1 MERSGF
7 PIPSGPSLGG
17 LTTGGKDGKD
27 GQQPLPSREEKIRRR
42 NRTITSCLECRRRK
56 QGCNKAHPCSHCR
69 QHGRNC
75 VYLSPALDFHG
86 QSKLTEIKEQWG
98 TLERMLER
106 DIARVGHARQRD
118 DPLPGNAE
126 ENIPAAEGEQD
137 LEETPMAVLDAAYED
152 DADDDLF
159 DLGIQMGRMRINERV
174 GGLYRPMIAEELNR
188 TLNDSRNDRRSDA
201 EKSASPEL
209 PPLSV
214 PSFHELL
221 LPNST
226 YIAPGDSK
234 NAPNYFFGGF
244 DHSTSIMAYMTPR
257 KTADRLKLQYFN
269 CVHPLACIVHKPT
282 FEAQYERFW
291 DSIIMGIEPPYSLQ
305 ALYFAVMFSATVS
318 MSDEAI
324 LGEYGRTKESVV
336 NDFRMNTEASLAK
349 ANFIRTTKLETLQA
363 FVMYLIPLCRDQISR
378 AHSALTATAI
388 RIAECMG
395 LHRDGEV
402 FGRSPIETHIRRLVW
417 YQLCFLDLRTCE
429 SQGPRPII
437 RKGDFDTKFPL
448 NLDDSDFTAGPWPLE
463 SVDRWTDMTFSLIR
477 FECNEMLRIMWV
489 DRPRLEKK
497 EITLLAVL
505 SNIEKFKEGME
516 KKYSNNLNEE
526 IPIQRA
532 AKHVMVVLICRMY
545 VMVLHRYFKPGQRG
559 IQDRIR
565 QVTVTNALCQI
576 ENAIALETDP
586 ALSQWA
592 WYVGA
597 WQQWHTALLMLTDI
611 WSYPEREE
619 ADRVWLC
626 LDYVFECD
634 TNLSRDE
641 KARRILM
648 ELRDKAGVL
657 RSARK
662 LKLPVALEAQRWRLG
677 TSPYPSPYGGAPGS
691 RVPSLSPALSNPP
704 PIIKQSG
711 MSLGSSGASDSPA
724 LMSPGLQILKD
735 EPMIDIDWEEF
746 DRMFSGKSTFMFEPI
761 NFNNLSA
768 PAPEG
773 GTE

>member
-1 MERSGF
+1 MEPSEF
-7 PIPSGPSLGG
+7 PMPPSGR
-17 LTTGGKDGKD
+17 
-27 GQQPLPSREEKIRRR
+27 LPTREEKIRRR

-69 QHGRNC
+69 QHGRDC

-98 TLERMLER
+98 TLERMLEH
-106 DIARVGHARQRD
+106 DIARAGQQRRRD
-118 DPLPGNAE
+118 DPLPGNAGE
-126 ENIPAAEGEQD
+126 DVPAAEGEQD
-137 LEETPMAVLDAAYED
+137 LEPTPMAVLDAAYED
-152 DADDDLF
+152 DADDDLY
-159 DLGIQMGRMRINERV
+159 DLGIQMGRMRCSAYDATYQINERV
-174 GGLYRPMIAEELNR
+174 GGFYRPMIVEELNK
-188 TLNDSRNDRRSDA
+188 TLNDSRNDRRSQD
-201 EKSASPEL
+201 EKSASPVL
-209 PPLSV
+209 APPSV
-214 PSFHELL
+214 TSFHGLL
-221 LPNST
+221 LPGST
-226 YIAPGDSK
+226 YIAPGDTR

-244 DHSTSIMAYMTPR
+244 DNSAPFMAYMIPR
-257 KTADRLKLQYFN
+257 PTADRLKLQYFE
-269 CVHPLACIVHKPT
+269 CVHPLACLVHKPT
-282 FEAQYERFW
+282 FEAQYESFW
-291 DSIIMGIEPPYSLQ
+291 DSIIKGAKPAYSLQ

-324 LGEYGRTKESVV
+324 LREYGRTKESVV

-349 ANFIRTTKLETLQA
+349 ANFIKTTKLETLQA

-402 FGRSPIETHIRRLVW
+402 FGRSPIETHTRRLVW

-437 RKGDFDTKFPL
+437 RKEEFDTKFPL
-448 NLDDSDFTAGPWPLE
+448 NLDDSDFTASPGALE
-463 SVDRWTDMTFSLIR
+463 SVGRWTDMTFSLIR
-477 FECNEMLRIMWV
+477 FECNEMLRIVWV

-505 SNIEKFKEGME
+505 SNIEKFAERME
-516 KKYSNNLNEE
+516 KKYSNILNEE
-526 IPIQRA
+526 IPIQKA
-532 AKHVMVVLICRMY
+532 AKHVMIVLICRMY

-565 QVTVTNALCQI
+565 QMTVTNALCQI

-586 ALSQWA
+586 SLSRWA

-597 WQQWHTALLMLTDI
+597 WQQWHTGLLMLTDI
-611 WSYPEREE
+611 WRHPEREE
-619 ADRVWLC
+619 ADRVWRC
-626 LDYVFECD
+626 LDYVFQCD
-634 TNLSRDE
+634 ITLSPDE

-648 ELRDKAGVL
+648 ELRDKAGML

-662 LKLPVALEAQRWRLG
+662 LKLPVAMEGQRSRLG
-677 TSPYPSPYGGAPGS
+677 TSPYPSPRGNTDS
-691 RVPSLSPALSNPP
+691 RMPSMSPEISSPP
-704 PIIKQSG
+704 AVTKQQG
-711 MSLGSSGASDSPA
+711 MSLGGGSGAGDSPGP
-724 LMSPGLQILKD
+724 MSPGSQMPKD
-735 EPMIDIDWEEF
+735 EPMINFDWEEF
-746 DRMFSGKSTFMFEPI
+746 DEMFSGRSTFLLEPI
-761 NFNNLSA
+761 NLDGLWTTLA
-768 PAPEG
+768 H